1 MRAGRGYI
9 IWHSDGSV
17 RTKKGT
23 PVSRRITFRGRTYL
37 LVGATGSKR
46 EAERSAAGYRQQFGG
61 ALVRR
66 LEPGNFGIY
75 AGGSF
80 GKR

>member
-1 MRAGRGYI
+1 MAREKRGSIIYNSAGEVKTRRGVLVPRYLI
-9 IWHSDGSV
+9 
-17 RTKKGT
+17 
-23 PVSRRITFRGRTYL
+23 FRGRQYT

-46 EAERSAAGYRQQFGG
+46 EAERSAAGWRRQFGG

-75 AGGSF
+75 ATLKGG
-80 GKR
+80 K

>member
-1 MRAGRGYI
+1 MAREKRGSIVYN
-9 IWHSDGSV
+9 STGGV
-17 RTKKGT
+17 KTRKGT
-23 PVSRRITFRGRTYL
+23 PVPRYLTFRGRPYA

-46 EAERSAAGYRQQFGG
+46 EAGRSAAGWRRQFGG

-75 AGGSF
+75 ATLKGG
-80 GKR
+80 K